1 MAEIRQLVGQLHHFE
16 ERLAQFLSTVDT
28 EQSCYKPATN
38 EWSIREIVGHL
49 IDIDELYGERINSM
63 LESDNPTFAA
73 FQPDAVVT
81 AKQYHSQDLATL
93 LATYRE
99 RRQLTVDGLSTLE
112 ADELVRTAQHAKFGA
127 LTVLQLIE
135 ILANHDDVHW
145 QQMQANMA
153 AYTAQTA

>member
-1 MAEIRQLVGQLHHFE
+1 MAEIRQLVERLQQFE
-16 ERLAQFLSTVDT
+16 ERLVQFLSTVDAA
-28 EQSCYKPATN
+28 QSSYKPATN
-38 EWSIREIVGHL
+38 EWSIREIVGHF

-63 LESDNPTFAA
+63 LESDNPAFAA

-112 ADELVRTAQHAKFGA
+112 ADELVRTAQHAKFGTI
-127 LTVLQLIE
+127 TVVQLIE
-135 ILANHDDVHW
+135 ILVNHDDVHW
-145 QQMQANMA
+145 QQIQANLA
-153 AYTAQTA
+153 AYATHTA